1 MFAFWLTFAAIL
13 SPPVFITKKIMDA
26 NSRIY
31 VDSEI
36 GRLKKV
42 IVHRP
47 DEGIARI
54 TPKRAGEL
62 LFDDIVH
69 LPNMQEEHD
78 IFVNVLRAFVGKE
91 NVLAVR
97 DLLAES
103 TRDEESKYEV
113 INKIIDFE
121 ELPYSFIPRL
131 AGLSPEQLADTLITG
146 YLEREDRILFDPIP
160 NLIFTRDI
168 AVTVKDHVIITKAAK
183 TARFRENFLTRLI
196 FSSHPRFRRL
206 KGEGK
211 TINLNRVDK
220 FPPSK
225 RGETISSE
233 GGDFMLLNK
242 DFLLIGCSERTNE
255 YAFQMLKNY
264 LFDRGIIKN
273 VVQVNIPQERTYM
286 HIDTVFTQI
295 NHNHFVAYHPIV
307 KEGLGSYVD
316 VHRFNGETIEYPCL
330 RDFLLAEVNPN
341 MEFIW
346 AGRAESPYQER
357 EQWTD
362 GCNLVA
368 LKPGV
373 AVTYD
378 RNPVTEKAFKEF
390 GYKVIGA
397 EKMLR
402 DIENGKISPEKVE
415 NTIITIPSNELSR
428 ARGGS
433 HCMTCPIEREEVE
446 AP

>member
-1 MFAFWLTFAAIL
+1 
-13 SPPVFITKKIMDA
+13 MDA
-26 NSRIY
+26 NARIY

-69 LPNMQEEHD
+69 LPNMQDEHD
-78 IFVNVLRAFVGKE
+78 IFINVLRAFLGRE
-91 NVLAVR
+91 NVLEVN

-113 INKIIDFE
+113 INKITDFE

-131 AGLSPEQLADTLITG
+131 AGLSPEQLAHTLITG
-146 YLEREDRILFDPIP
+146 YLEPEDRILFDPIP

-168 AVTVKDHVIITKAAK
+168 AVTIKDYVLITKAAK
-183 TARFRENFLTRLI
+183 QARFRENFLTRLI
-196 FSSHPRFRRL
+196 FSSHPVFRRL
-206 KGEGK
+206 KADGK

-225 RGETISSE
+225 KGETVSIE
-233 GGDFMLLNK
+233 GGDVMVLNK
-242 DFLLIGCSERTNE
+242 DYLLIGCSERTNN
-255 YAFQMLKNY
+255 YAFQCIKNY
-264 LFDRGIIKN
+264 LFERGIINN
-273 VVQVNIPQERTYM
+273 VVQVNIPLERSYM

-295 NHNHFVAYHPIV
+295 NHNHMVAYKPIV
-307 KEGLGSYVD
+307 QDGLGSFVD
-316 VHRFNGETIEYPCL
+316 VYRSNGEEVEYPSL
-330 RDFLLAEVNPN
+330 KDFLLAEVNPN

-346 AGRAESPYQER
+346 AGRGESPYQER

-362 GCNLVA
+362 GCNLVT

-373 AVTYD
+373 AITYD
-378 RNPVTEKAFKEF
+378 RNPITEKAFKEF

-397 EKMLR
+397 EKLLR
-402 DIENGKISPEKVE
+402 EFENGKNSPDKVE

-433 HCMTCPIEREEVE
+433 HCMTCPIEREPVD
-446 AP
+446 

>member
-1 MFAFWLTFAAIL
+1 
-13 SPPVFITKKIMDA
+13 MDA

-36 GRLKKV
+36 GKLKKV

-78 IFVNVLRAFVGKE
+78 IFVNVLKAFVGKA
-91 NVLAVR
+91 NVLNVR

-131 AGLSPEQLADTLITG
+131 ASLSPEQLADTLITG
-146 YLEREDRILFDPIP
+146 YLEPEDRILFDPIP
-160 NLIFTRDI
+160 NLLFTRDI
-168 AVTVKDHVIITKAAK
+168 AVTVKDYVIITKANK

-196 FSSHPRFRRL
+196 FSSHPVFRRL
-206 KGEGK
+206 KTDGK

-225 RGETISSE
+225 KGETLSIE
-233 GGDFMLLNK
+233 GGDVMIINE
-242 DFLLIGCSERTNE
+242 DYLLIGCSERTNN
-255 YAFQMLKNY
+255 YAFQLIKNY
-264 LFDRGIIKN
+264 LFDRGIVKN
-273 VVQVNIPQERTYM
+273 IVQVNIPAERTYM
-286 HIDTVFTQI
+286 HIDTIFTQI
-295 NHNHFVAYHPIV
+295 NHNHFVGYKPIV
-307 KEGLGSYVD
+307 QDGLGSYVD
-316 VHRFNGETIEYPCL
+316 VHRISGEEIEYPSI
-330 RDFLLAEVNPN
+330 RDFLLSEVNPK

-346 AGRAESPYQER
+346 AGRGETPFQER

-362 GCNLVA
+362 GCNLLT

-373 AVTYD
+373 AITYD

-402 DIENGKISPEKVE
+402 DIENGKTNPDKVE
-415 NTIITIPSNELSR
+415 NTIITLPSNELSR

-433 HCMTCPIEREEVE
+433 HCMTCPVERE
-446 AP
+446 PMGLLG

>member
-1 MFAFWLTFAAIL
+1 
-13 SPPVFITKKIMDA
+13 MDA
-26 NSRIY
+26 NSRIF

-36 GRLKKV
+36 GKLKKV

-78 IFVNVLRAFVGKE
+78 IFVRVLNAFLGKE
-91 NVLAVR
+91 NVLEVR
-97 DLLAES
+97 DLLVES

-146 YLEREDRILFDPIP
+146 YLEPEDRILFDPIP

-168 AVTVKDHVIITKAAK
+168 AITVKDYVIITKANK
-183 TARFRENFLTRLI
+183 SARFRENFLTRLI
-196 FSSHPRFRRL
+196 FSSHPVFRKL
-206 KGEGK
+206 KADGK

-225 RGETISSE
+225 KGETISIE
-233 GGDFMLLNK
+233 GGDVMMLNK
-242 DFLLIGCSERTNE
+242 DYLLIGCSERTNE
-255 YAFQMLKNY
+255 YAFQMLRNH
-264 LFDRGIIKN
+264 LFERGIMPN
-273 VVQVNIPQERTYM
+273 VVQVNIPHERSYM
-286 HIDTVFTQI
+286 HIDTVFTQV
-295 NHNHFVAYHPIV
+295 NHNHMVAFHPIV
-307 KEGLGSYVD
+307 SEGLGSYVD
-316 VHRFNGETIEYPCL
+316 VFRANGEHIEYASL
-330 RDFLLAEVNPN
+330 RDFLLAEINPQ

-346 AGRAESPYQER
+346 AGMGESPYQER

-373 AVTYD
+373 AITYD
-378 RNPVTEKAFKEF
+378 RNPVTERAFKQF

-397 EKMLR
+397 EKLLR
-402 DIENGKISPEKVE
+402 DIDNGRVNPEAVE

-433 HCMTCPIEREEVE
+433 HCMTCPVERESM
-446 AP
+446 A

>member
-1 MFAFWLTFAAIL
+1 
-13 SPPVFITKKIMDA
+13 MDA

-42 IVHRP
+42 IIHRP

-54 TPKRAGEL
+54 TPKRAEEL

-69 LPNMQEEHD
+69 LPNMQDEHD
-78 IFVNVLRAFVGKE
+78 IFKNVLIAFLGKE
-91 NVLAVR
+91 NVLEVR

-103 TRDEESKYEV
+103 TRDEEHKYEV
-113 INKIIDFE
+113 INKITDFE

-131 AGLSPEQLADTLITG
+131 ASLSSEQLADTLITG
-146 YLEREDRILFDPIP
+146 YLEPEDRILFDPIP

-168 AVTVKDHVIITKAAK
+168 AVTIKDYVLITKANK
-183 TARFRENFLTRLI
+183 SARFRENFLTRLI
-196 FSSHPRFRRL
+196 FSSHPVFRRL
-206 KGEGK
+206 KADGK

-220 FPPSK
+220 YPPSK
-225 RGETISSE
+225 KGETLSIE
-233 GGDFMLLNK
+233 GGDVMMLNK
-242 DFLLIGCSERTNE
+242 DYLLIGCSERTNN
-255 YAFQMLKNY
+255 YAFQLIKNT
-264 LFDRGIIKN
+264 LFDRGIVKN
-273 VVQVNIPQERTYM
+273 VVQVNIPAERSYM

-295 NHNHFVAYHPIV
+295 NHNHLVGFKPIV
-307 KEGLGSYVD
+307 QDGLGSYVD
-316 VHRFNGETIEYPCL
+316 VHRANGEEVEYPSL
-330 RDFLLAEVNPN
+330 KDFLLAEVNPK

-346 AGRAESPYQER
+346 AGQGESPYQER

-362 GCNLVA
+362 GCNLVT

-373 AVTYD
+373 AITYD
-378 RNPVTEKAFKEF
+378 RNPITEKAFKEF

-397 EKMLR
+397 EKLLR
-402 DIENGKISPEKVE
+402 DFANGKITPEKVE

-433 HCMTCPIEREEVE
+433 HCMTCPIEREEI
-446 AP
+446 

>member
-1 MFAFWLTFAAIL
+1 
-13 SPPVFITKKIMDA
+13 MDDNA
-26 NSRIY
+26 HVY
-31 VDSEI
+31 VSSEI
-36 GRLKKV
+36 GQLKKV

-78 IFVNVLRAFVGKE
+78 IFTNVLKAFLGKE
-91 NVLAVR
+91 NVYEIR

-103 TRDEESKYEV
+103 AQNEESRYEV
-113 INKIIDFE
+113 INKIVDFE

-131 AGLSPEQLADTLITG
+131 ASLSPEQLADTLITG
-146 YLEREDRILFDPIP
+146 YLEPEDRILFDPIP

-168 AVTVKDHVIITKAAK
+168 AVTVKDHVIITKANK
-183 TARFRENFLTRLI
+183 SARFRENFLTRLI
-196 FSSHPRFRRL
+196 FSSHPIFRRL
-206 KGEGK
+206 KSDGK

-220 FPPSK
+220 FPPNK
-225 RGETISSE
+225 RGETISIE
-233 GGDFMLLNK
+233 GGDVMMIHK
-242 DFLLIGCSERTNE
+242 DYLLIGCSERTNE

-264 LFDRGIIKN
+264 LFERGIIHN
-273 VVQVNIPQERTYM
+273 VVQVNIPAERSYM

-295 NHNHFVAYHPIV
+295 NHHHLVGYKPIV
-307 KEGLGSYVD
+307 QDGLGSYVE
-316 VHRFNGETIEYPCL
+316 VHRSNGEELEYACL
-330 RDFLLAEVNPN
+330 KDFLLAEINPK

-346 AGRAESPYQER
+346 AGRGETPYQER

-368 LKPGV
+368 IKPGV
-373 AVTYD
+373 AITYD

-390 GYKVIGA
+390 GYRVVGA
-397 EKMLR
+397 EKLLR
-402 DIENGKISPEKVE
+402 EIENGKTDPAKVE
-415 NTIITIPSNELSR
+415 NTIVTIPSNELSR

-433 HCMTCPIEREEVE
+433 HCMTCPVEREEIFKD
-446 AP
+446 

>member
-1 MFAFWLTFAAIL
+1 
-13 SPPVFITKKIMDA
+13 MDA

-36 GRLKKV
+36 GKLKKV

-54 TPKRAGEL
+54 TPKRAEEL

-78 IFVNVLRAFVGKE
+78 TFVNVLRAFLGKE
-91 NVLAVR
+91 NVYEVR

-146 YLEREDRILFDPIP
+146 YLEPEDRILFDPIP

-168 AVTVKDHVIITKAAK
+168 AVTVKEHVIITKANK

-196 FSSHPRFRRL
+196 FSSHPVFRRL
-206 KGEGK
+206 KADGK

-225 RGETISSE
+225 KGETLSIE
-233 GGDFMLLNK
+233 GGDVMILSK
-242 DFLLIGCSERTNE
+242 DYLLIGCSERTNN
-255 YAFQMLKNY
+255 YAFQLIKNY
-264 LFDRGIIKN
+264 LFDRGIVKN
-273 VVQVNIPQERTYM
+273 IVQVNIPAERTYM
-286 HIDTVFTQI
+286 HIDTIFTQI
-295 NHNHFVAYHPIV
+295 NHNHLVGFKPIV
-307 KEGLGSYVD
+307 QDGLGSFVD
-316 VHRFNGETIEYPCL
+316 VHRHTGEEIEYPSL
-330 RDFLLAEVNPN
+330 KDFLLAEVNPK

-346 AGRAESPYQER
+346 AGRGETPFQER

-373 AVTYD
+373 AITYD

-390 GYKVIGA
+390 GYKVVGA
-397 EKMLR
+397 EKLLR
-402 DIENGKISPEKVE
+402 DFDSGKNTPDKVE
-415 NTIITIPSNELSR
+415 NTIITLPSNELSR

-433 HCMTCPIEREEVE
+433 HCMTCPIERE
-446 AP
+446 AI

>member
-1 MFAFWLTFAAIL
+1 
-13 SPPVFITKKIMDA
+13 MDA

-36 GRLKKV
+36 GKLKKV

-69 LPNMQEEHD
+69 LPNMQDEHD
-78 IFVNVLRAFVGKE
+78 IFVRVLNAFLGKE
-91 NVLAVR
+91 NVLEVR

-146 YLEREDRILFDPIP
+146 YLEPEERILFDPIP

-168 AVTVKDHVIITKAAK
+168 AITIKDYVVITKANK
-183 TARFRENFLTRLI
+183 SARFRENFLTRLI
-196 FSSHPRFRRL
+196 FSSHPVFRKL
-206 KGEGK
+206 KADGK

-225 RGETISSE
+225 KGETISIE
-233 GGDFMLLNK
+233 GGDVMMLNK

-255 YAFQMLKNY
+255 YAFQMLKNH
-264 LFDRGIIKN
+264 LFERNIISN
-273 VVQVNIPQERTYM
+273 IVQVNIPQERSYM
-286 HIDTVFTQI
+286 HIDTVFTQV
-295 NHNHFVAYHPIV
+295 NHNHMVAFRPIV
-307 KEGLGSYVD
+307 QEGFGSYVD
-316 VHRFNGETIEYPCL
+316 VHRSNGEQIEYPCM
-330 RDFLLAEVNPN
+330 RDFLLAEINPK

-346 AGRAESPYQER
+346 AGMGESPYQER

-373 AVTYD
+373 AITYD
-378 RNPVTEKAFKEF
+378 RNPVTERAFKEF
-390 GYKVIGA
+390 GYKVVGA
-397 EKMLR
+397 EKLLR
-402 DIENGKISPEKVE
+402 EIENGKTNPESIE

-433 HCMTCPIEREEVE
+433 HCMTCPVERDAIV
-446 AP
+446 